1 MCIASKYG
9 GVVTTLLI
17 EFGERG
23 EILGAEETTARGHH
37 CKKTHH
43 LSLFPTHTQKHY
55 RSTTQ
60 LGQKKNAKKIERD
73 QNKLRL

>member
-37 CKKTHH
+37 CKKRTIFLFFQHTHKNTID
-43 LSLFPTHTQKHY
+43 LLPSLD
-55 RSTTQ
+55 R
-60 LGQKKNAKKIERD
+60 KKNAKK
-73 QNKLRL
+73 LREIKTNSRL